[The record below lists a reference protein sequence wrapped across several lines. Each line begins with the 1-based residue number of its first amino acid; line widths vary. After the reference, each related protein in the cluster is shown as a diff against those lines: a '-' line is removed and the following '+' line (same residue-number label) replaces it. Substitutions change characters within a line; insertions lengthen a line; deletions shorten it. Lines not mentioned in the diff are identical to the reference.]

1 MTLFPRCKKSNIINQ
16 VFSCTFQM
24 YVELYGDDTQE
35 QNEMPSRVHLNVTH
49 LSSSYFR
56 DGTGKVREFRQPP
69 ASSRKFE
76 FNRFAVT
83 NTAKCNEETKKGNS
97 K

>member
-1 MTLFPRCKKSNIINQ
+1 
-16 VFSCTFQM
+16 M
-24 YVELYGDDTQE
+24 YVELYGDTTQDE
-35 QNEMPSRVHLNVTH
+35 NDMPPRVHLNVTH

-56 DGTGKVREFRQPP
+56 DGAGRVREFRQPP

-76 FNRFAVT
+76 FNRFAIT
-83 NTAKCNEETKKGNS
+83 NTTKCNEETRNGNG